1 MKKYKS
7 NMKELYIYI
16 PTTGTQYVNHVE
28 GMQYCTNNNYAF
40 TRNNADV
47 AISGTVADLKTKLRV
62 WLDAE
67 HFDFNEIYNVFIN
80 GNSLPLKIF
89 TDTEKHDVGE
99 SQQYFHSY
107 MEPSI
112 VNTLPARATIN
123 DNPISLQNVKDGK
136 YFFDFSCFG
145 TDA

>member
-7 NMKELYIYI
+7 NIKELYIYI

-28 GMQYCTNNNYAF
+28 GMQYCSNSNYAF
-40 TRNNADV
+40 VRSNTKT

-67 HFDFNEIYNVFIN
+67 HFSFNEIYNVFIN

-89 TDTEKHDVGE
+89 TDKDKHDEGE

-112 VNTLPARATIN
+112 VNSMPVIAYVN
-123 DNPISLQNVKDGK
+123 G
-136 YFFDFSCFG
+136 
-145 TDA
+145 